1 MNTTT
6 QLRAGQGVTLDPN
19 GVTRDGAGL
28 DPHG

>member
-19 GVTRDGAGL
+19 GLHDGAGL